1 MISAKRNKEG
11 GNRMELLEEL
21 QTNGIM
27 IDDVYFRREESFMVF
42 KPYKNNSIRLYV
54 GKHEETFLQAEP
66 IENCNDGM
74 ALWIADNT
82 GSKVVHKIKTIIS
95 EGSIEICDITLLTKE
110 LLQSIADRI
119 NGKSDLKLPQGI
131 KFDYTVKV
139 L

>member
-1 MISAKRNKEG
+1 
-11 GNRMELLEEL
+11 MELLEEL

-27 IDDVYFRREESFMVF
+27 IDEVYFRREESFIVSI
-42 KPYKNNSIRLYV
+42 PYKNNPIRLYV
-54 GKHEETFLQAEP
+54 GKDEKVRLRKVP
-66 IENCNDGM
+66 IESLDACELIFLPLNATCGHR
-74 ALWIADNT
+74 
-82 GSKVVHKIKTIIS
+82 VETITS
-95 EGSIEICDITLLTKE
+95 NGSIEILDITLLTKE